1 MDHPTCVSRKTI
13 AGGTKTKT
21 KGEKNRGVKKQN
33 DKNTL
38 KCPDLENIN
47 VNLSRSSQHY
57 TKNTRAVYTP
67 PKYFSLADNKL
78 REKKTDKKMKAVLKP
93 PACAVQNNTFVV
105 QAASMNRQ

>member
-1 MDHPTCVSRKTI
+1 MT
-13 AGGTKTKT
+13 
-21 KGEKNRGVKKQN
+21 
-33 DKNTL
+33 KNTL

-78 REKKTDKKMKAVLKP
+78 REKTKQTKK
-93 PACAVQNNTFVV
+93 
-105 QAASMNRQ
+105 